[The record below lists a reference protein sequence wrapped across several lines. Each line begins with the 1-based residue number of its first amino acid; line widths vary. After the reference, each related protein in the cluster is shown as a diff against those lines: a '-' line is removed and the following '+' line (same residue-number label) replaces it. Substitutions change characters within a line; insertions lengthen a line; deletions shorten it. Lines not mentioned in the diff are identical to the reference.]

1 MDKLKVC
8 CAQDHFGPDCKPCD
22 MVGTN
27 GKICNGNGKC
37 KGGGTRKGNGKCQC
51 SAEYSGE
58 MCNACSEGHYQ
69 SFRDDSKLLC
79 SACHKSCSG
88 HCSGPGPKACTVCAK
103 GYVMNT
109 EHGCL
114 VSQRKSYT

>member
-1 MDKLKVC
+1 
-8 CAQDHFGPDCKPCD
+8 
-22 MVGTN
+22 MVGAN

-51 SAEYSGE
+51 SAEYTGE
-58 MCNACSEGHYQ
+58 LCSSCSEGHYQ

-88 HCSGPGPKACTVCAK
+88 HCSGAGPKACTVCAK

-114 VSQRKSYT
+114 VSCQQFSDSCDIIFFVSGRGRVCS

>member
-1 MDKLKVC
+1 
-8 CAQDHFGPDCKPCD
+8 
-22 MVGTN
+22 MVGAN

-51 SAEYSGE
+51 SAEYTGE
-58 MCNACSEGHYQ
+58 MCSSCSEGHYQ
-69 SFRDDSKLLC
+69 SFRDESKLLC
-79 SACHKSCSG
+79 SSCHKSCSG
-88 HCSGPGPKACTVCAK
+88 HCSGAGPKACTVCAK

-114 VSQRKSYT
+114 VSYISDQNSLLN